1 MKVFR
6 TEKERD
12 TRLAE
17 AARWNR
23 EFGLNYRALD
33 MATLK
38 AEEPHLDHGSLIG
51 GLHWTDPTTVV
62 DPLGLSK
69 AYVALFEKLGGKLA
83 IGDAGTPQQNGA
95 GWTVTLADGTTAEA
109 KDVIVALGPWADVLS
124 NKQMC
129 IRDRP
134 GTESRRHRVHR
145 AGSGPARPAYQA
157 SASARDRPC
166 LLYTS
171 RCV

>member
-38 AEEPHLDHGSLIG
+38 AEEPHLNHDSLIG

-69 AYVALFEKLGGKLA
+69 AYVALFEKLGDHFESVPSWRKA
-83 IGDAGTPQQNGA
+83 IAEHELVYDAIRAHDGA
-95 GWTVTLADGTTAEA
+95 AA
-109 KDVIVALGPWADVLS
+109 
-124 NKQMC
+124 
-129 IRDRP
+129 RDAM
-134 GTESRRHRVHR
+134 RRHLDKAH
-145 AGSGPARPAYQA
+145 ARF
-157 SASARDRPC
+157 SASWRRAND
-166 LLYTS
+166 S
-171 RCV
+171 